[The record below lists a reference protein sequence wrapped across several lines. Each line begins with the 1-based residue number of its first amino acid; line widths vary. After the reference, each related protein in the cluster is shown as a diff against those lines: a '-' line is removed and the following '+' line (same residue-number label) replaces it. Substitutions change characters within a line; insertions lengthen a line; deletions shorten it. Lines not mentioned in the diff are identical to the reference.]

1 MPEKTKI
8 HLKKNESSAPR
19 KKSSS
24 KSSSSSSTNN
34 RQRRPDQP
42 LPDLPSSLEPSS
54 LPSSSNQYE
63 SMMTPLT
70 AAESKAQQY
79 RRSRSLGPVVE
90 AAQKELLASAA
101 AARERSKSRLAA
113 EQQKSSAEIQRTKS
127 KSRYDQPSSSSS
139 GHGKTPQNSN
149 YRKEGSSLE
158 SSRGRSRMKSNL
170 VERSVSSS
178 NKKPSNAGPSNVDI
192 MDPFS
197 RMMPARQKSMIDLR
211 DQGRHGTPPRMFHQ
225 HHLHHHQLESMPP
238 SQHHHHVQQPQS
250 RRPGM
255 MQRSATEHDIKVRNR
270 RSMAVGPFEDLPVH
284 IRQHMVRP
292 FYRKRKIS
300 DLFKCHLLNNIQVTE
315 S

>member
-1 MPEKTKI
+1 MPEKTRI
-8 HLKKNESSAPR
+8 HLKKNEISPS

-24 KSSSSSSTNN
+24 KSSSSSSSNN

-42 LPDLPSSLEPSS
+42 LPDLPSSFEPSS
-54 LPSSSNQYE
+54 LPSSNQYE
-63 SMMTPLT
+63 SMLTPLT
-70 AAESKAQQY
+70 AESKTQQY

-113 EQQKSSAEIQRTKS
+113 EQKQAEVQRTKS
-127 KSRYDQPSSSSS
+127 KNRYDHHQPT

-149 YRKEGSSLE
+149 FRKEGSSLE

-178 NKKPSNAGPSNVDI
+178 NKKPSQSGPSKVDI

-211 DQGRHGTPPRMFHQ
+211 DQGRHGTPPRMFHHVHQQQQ
-225 HHLHHHQLESMPP
+225 HAIHHHHQLESMPP
-238 SQHHHHVQQPQS
+238 HHHHHVPQQQS

-284 IRQHMVRP
+284 IRQHMVRN
-292 FYRKRKIS
+292 IN
-300 DLFKCHLLNNIQVTE
+300 LN
-315 S
+315 